1 MVTQPCLQM
10 ERTMVLRVDVDGQT
24 VIATLAR
31 HSTFTVMMLLTL

>member
-1 MVTQPCLQM
+1 M